1 MWIFHI
7 LVVEPFLFLERK
19 QKPSGYGTFHAV
31 DGELNRRKQI
41 KIAWDNLINHLCGKW
56 VEEKLQN
63 LQ

>member
-1 MWIFHI
+1 M
-7 LVVEPFLFLERK
+7 EPFLFLERK
-19 QKPSGYGTFHAV
+19 QKPSGYGTFNAV